1 MKKTEKLIAA
11 LATMALGILLLIMKG
26 NMISILMTVVGVALI
41 VLGVIDLINKAVPLG
56 VVKIV
61 VGVLII
67 LFGWV
72 LVSAV
77 LYIMGALLIVVG
89 ILVLYELIKNR
100 TKLLFHD
107 WASVLKYAKPV
118 VCILIGLLL
127 FFSGFEWIFIIAGI
141 ITVIEGAL
149 ILVDALKND

>member
-11 LATMALGILLLIMKG
+11 LATMALGVLLLIMKG
-26 NMISILMTVVGVALI
+26 DMISILMTVVGVAAI
-41 VLGVIDLINKAVPLG
+41 VLGVIDLINKAVPAG

-61 VGVLII
+61 VGLLII

-77 LYIMGALLIVVG
+77 LYILGAILIIVG
-89 ILVLYELIKNR
+89 ILVLYELIKKC
-100 TKLLFHD
+100 TKLVLSD
-107 WASVLKYAKPV
+107 WSSILKYAKPV

-127 FFSGFEWIFIIAGI
+127 FFSGFEWVFILAGI
-141 ITVIEGAL
+141 ITVIEGSL
-149 ILVDALKND
+149 ILIDALKND